1 MLRKLLSKSLQHE
14 GSSSLESENE
24 KRVCWILSMALTL
37 PPPVSYQLQHTL
49 HFIQKENEKTLQIII
64 LRNTD
69 QVHVIKLHLIKNSYS
84 LKLNSNTQKIVL
96 LPIYL
101 SAALRRD
108 RRHGAAEPEMLNL
121 SRTSFLY
128 ALTVFTHLNHASFSQ
143 NFRKFVSVTNQL
155 ISSHTEA
162 SLGISYCACTRVQ
175 YPSS

>member
-1 MLRKLLSKSLQHE
+1 MWVSKNRYQLYTEKLPESIHMLRKLLSKSLQHK

-101 SAALRRD
+101 SAALRRETED
-108 RRHGAAEPEMLNL
+108 MGLQ
-121 SRTSFLY
+121 
-128 ALTVFTHLNHASFSQ
+128 SQ
-143 NFRKFVSVTNQL
+143 R
-155 ISSHTEA
+155 
-162 SLGISYCACTRVQ
+162 C
-175 YPSS
+175 